1 MMGVADLD
9 RMRFEPGLLVS
20 FLPPLTVPLLSLRT
34 PRLIPVGLAVTG
46 DMSLIRAGDGMRDFL
61 LDGEAIMVIMERDC
75 DDVVVF
81 CCGLCFLLLI
91 ITGILLLPFFL
102 ATSLHHQS
110 PTPFFVASER
120 GRSGTRYE

>member
-1 MMGVADLD
+1 
-9 RMRFEPGLLVS
+9 
-20 FLPPLTVPLLSLRT
+20 
-34 PRLIPVGLAVTG
+34 
-46 DMSLIRAGDGMRDFL
+46 MSLIRAGDGMRDFL

-110 PTPFFVASER
+110 PTPFFVASDA
-120 GRSGTRYE
+120 SGAVQVPGTST